1 LERLGGRRVIR
12 LKRRADVTPTKV
24 ISAAL
29 LAAAA
34 ALILSLLL
42 LEATG
47 VSAFAFV
54 GLALSGPLTS
64 WTGFSDTITLAGVL
78 MLTGLA
84 TMLALRVGIMNLGAE
99 GQVIAAAL
107 AALAITTGVLPI
119 PRGALIP
126 VAVLAGIATGA
137 LTSTVVT
144 VFKLRLRLDESLIT
158 VMMNVILVFAL
169 QLTTGSALSSFP
181 PIGSIQALPLASVR
195 LPGWGHALY
204 ADVIPL
210 IAVLA
215 CLTTSALVRYTV
227 WGLDMKATGGNPV
240 AARFAGIQVRLV
252 RLNVALVSGALIGLA
267 GAGPVIGG
275 EPGLTLGLG
284 YGGIAVA
291 FLAAL
296 QPLGIIP
303 AALFVAVLLEA
314 VSAAGHDLG
323 LQAAFGSVI
332 VAVLLLTAL
341 VAQACARFQLQRRET
356 A

>member
-1 LERLGGRRVIR
+1 VIR
-12 LKRRADVTPTKV
+12 LKRRADVTPTQV

-34 ALILSLLL
+34 ALILALSL

-47 VSAFAFV
+47 VSAFAFI
-54 GLALSGPLTS
+54 GEALSAPLTS
-64 WTGFSDTITLAGVL
+64 WSGFSDTITLAGAL

-84 TMLALRVGIMNLGAE
+84 TMLALRVGIINLGAE
-99 GQVIAAAL
+99 GELIAAAL
-107 AALAITTGVLPI
+107 AALIVSTGVLPI
-119 PRGALIP
+119 PHGALIP
-126 VAVLAGIATGA
+126 VALLAGIVTGA
-137 LTSTVVT
+137 VTSVLITAL
-144 VFKLRLRLDESLIT
+144 KLRLRLDESIIT

-195 LPGWGHALY
+195 LPGWGAVLY
-204 ADVIPL
+204 AGVIPL

-215 CLTTSALVRYTV
+215 CLATSALMRYTV

-267 GAGPVIGG
+267 GAGPIVGAA
-275 EPGLTLGLG
+275 PGLTLGLG

-296 QPLGIIP
+296 RPLGTIP
-303 AALFVAVLLEA
+303 AALFVAVLLEG
-314 VSAAGHDLG
+314 VNTAGHDLG

-332 VAVLLLTAL
+332 VALVLLTAL